1 MSKGARVSSLS
12 ALTKITP
19 RWTRALDSLKNWTVV
34 VFYWSTITAMKHVQ
48 SLLENIGS
56 TSSKTKLGFTG
67 CWEEPASPAAV
78 PPRVVP
84 CGDKDHPKLTLKL
97 KAHPTG
103 DGTMWGLHARVVSQV
118 DTTQTTKMEKVSRNV
133 TWSWMTTIKVLE
145 PVRVRTG

>member
-19 RWTRALDSLKNWTVV
+19 RWTRALDSLKNWTV
-34 VFYWSTITAMKHVQ
+34 FLLIDDYGHEARTITIRKHRIHFFQDKVR
-48 SLLENIGS
+48 LAGN
-56 TSSKTKLGFTG
+56 T
-67 CWEEPASPAAV
+67 EEPASPAAQ

-118 DTTQTTKMEKVSRNV
+118 DTTKTTKREKVSRNV
-133 TWSWMTTIKVLE
+133 TGSWMTTIKVLE